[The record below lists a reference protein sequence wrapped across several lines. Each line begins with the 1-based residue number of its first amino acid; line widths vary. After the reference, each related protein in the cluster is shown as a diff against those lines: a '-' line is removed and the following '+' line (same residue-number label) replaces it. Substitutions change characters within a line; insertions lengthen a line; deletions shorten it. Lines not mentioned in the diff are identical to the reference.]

1 MLEINELN
9 IRLIAIYF
17 LFFKC
22 QAPLLTELSSV
33 AEQEKPTDV
42 SLAWGIN
49 EPQAS
54 DHQPSY
60 DLATA
65 WMETDADCDAVRK

>member
-1 MLEINELN
+1 
-9 IRLIAIYF
+9 
-17 LFFKC
+17 
-22 QAPLLTELSSV
+22 LTELSSV

-49 EPQAS
+49 
-54 DHQPSY
+54 DHQSGEQQQNY